1 MGSVTAG
8 EQQSPTEAA
17 GIVEHSWDAG
27 TLRLSEARTVVSRWL
42 GAHRISELESA
53 LHLVITE
60 LLSNARAASKPTDPI
75 TLRLHFDDEV
85 VDVEVEN
92 IGQEF
97 DPSFEM
103 PDALALGG
111 RGLSLVSAM
120 ADSVDIQYSG
130 GRTRVAARFRL

>member
-1 MGSVTAG
+1 MRSVKAS
-8 EQQSPTEAA
+8 EQQSPTEAET
-17 GIVEHSWDAG
+17 VEHSWEAG
-27 TLRLSEARTVVSRWL
+27 TLRLTEARTVVSRWL
-42 GAHRISELESA
+42 GAHRVSELESA

-75 TLRLHFDDEV
+75 TLRLDFDDEA

-103 PDALALGG
+103 PDALALRG

-120 ADSVDIQYSG
+120 ADSVDVQYSR
-130 GRTRVAARFRL
+130 GRTRVGARFRL

>member
-8 EQQSPTEAA
+8 EQQSPAEADT
-17 GIVEHSWDAG
+17 VEHSWEAG

-42 GAHRISELESA
+42 GAHRITELESA

-60 LLSNARAASKPTDPI
+60 LLSNARQASKSTDPI
-75 TLRLHFDDEV
+75 TLRLDLDDEV
-85 VDVEVEN
+85 VDIEVAN

-97 DPSFEM
+97 DPSFDM

-120 ADSVDIQYSG
+120 ADSVDVDHSR